1 MTPRPERPLLRFD
14 RVERA
19 AHWANATLF
28 GVLLATGAIL
38 YIGQLS
44 LLVGRRALI
53 DDIHLYAGLALPV
66 PLLVALAGSWGKGL
80 RADLGR
86 FNRWTADDRRWLRL
100 TFQPRIERHA
110 RRNELLTGKFNAGQK
125 LNAAFTGGVIVVML
139 ATGAVMH
146 WYSPWPLSW
155 RTGASFVHDWLA
167 LAVAV
172 VVAGHICYALAD
184 PDALRSMFTGK
195 ISGRWAQRH
204 APGWLIELG
213 LSPGPGRTGR
223 PPREEADRSATPG
236 G

>member
-1 MTPRPERPLLRFD
+1 MTPRRDARILRFD

-19 AHWANATLF
+19 AHWANALLF

-53 DDIHLYAGLALPV
+53 DEIHLYAGLALPV

-80 RADLGR
+80 RADLRR
-86 FNRWTADDRRWLRL
+86 FNRWTADDGRWLRL
-100 TFQPRIERHA
+100 SFKPRMERHA
-110 RRNELLTGKFNAGQK
+110 RRNDLSIGKFNAGQK

-146 WYSPWPLSW
+146 WYSAWPLSW

-167 LAVAV
+167 LMVAV
-172 VVAGHICYALAD
+172 VVAGHICYALSD
-184 PDALRSMFTGK
+184 PVALRSMFTGTVPR
-195 ISGRWAQRH
+195 RWATRH
-204 APGWLIELG
+204 APGWVAELEV
-213 LSPGPGRTGR
+213 SPAPGRTGSR
-223 PPREEADRSATPG
+223 PRGGADRSATPSG
-236 G
+236 